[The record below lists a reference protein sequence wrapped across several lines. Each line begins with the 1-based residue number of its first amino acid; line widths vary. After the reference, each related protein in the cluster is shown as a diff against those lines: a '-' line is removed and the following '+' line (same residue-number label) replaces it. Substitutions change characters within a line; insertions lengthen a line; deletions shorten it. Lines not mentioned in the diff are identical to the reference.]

1 MLFRSGAAI
10 QLATKVASL
19 FANDNAEYDKAKES
33 YESYIKVLGEVIAK
47 QKELVETMAGE
58 NAVNSYKYAIS
69 LIEKSAEAA
78 RELGKQRLNAGASAG
93 SHSYGVRQ
101 RKRMDSNDWAAAAS
115 ALGGA
120 YDSSISSGRMTGLF
134 DLTAEQ
140 LEKLKSEAPTFWAK
154 LDSDAQEYLQAI
166 IDSNASLEEMKDS
179 LNESLTG
186 VSFDSLSDDF
196 LETLTDMDMN
206 AKTFASQFSE
216 YMRKAL
222 IQNMF
227 KSQYQSQL
235 EKWYQM
241 WSDAM
246 NPDSAGGSAITA
258 EEQRDRKS
266 VV

>member
-1 MLFRSGAAI
+1 
-10 QLATKVASL
+10 
-19 FANDNAEYDKAKES
+19 
-33 YESYIKVLGEVIAK
+33 
-47 QKELVETMAGE
+47 
-58 NAVNSYKYAIS
+58 
-69 LIEKSAEAA
+69 
-78 RELGKQRLNAGASAG
+78 
-93 SHSYGVRQ
+93 
-101 RKRMDSNDWAAAAS
+101 
-115 ALGGA
+115 
-120 YDSSISSGRMTGLF
+120 MTGLF

-166 IDSNASLEEMKDS
+166 IDSNTSLEEMKDS

-206 AKTFASQFSE
+206 AKTFASHFSE

-246 NPDSAGGSAITA
+246 NPDGVGGSTITA
-258 EEQRDRKS
+258 EEQSALDTLKNSIKNGATAAAEAITQQFTTETEPTTTMSGAISSASRESIDLLAGQTNAVRVNQVES
-266 VV
+266 IEILRQQLIHLASIDLSLIHI